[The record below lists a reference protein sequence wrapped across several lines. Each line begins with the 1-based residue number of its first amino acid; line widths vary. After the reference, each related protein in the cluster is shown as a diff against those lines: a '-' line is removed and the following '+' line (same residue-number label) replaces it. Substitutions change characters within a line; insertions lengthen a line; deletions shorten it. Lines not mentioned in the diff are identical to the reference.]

1 MFWPLS
7 NSANFIGGCYDV
19 NAVIFRH
26 FRSDLS
32 RMKTQ
37 YKMQYNYCISPQ
49 NHCFNMKFNG
59 SFFICAI
66 FTNLNFFQIFCDFT
80 LTFALSR
87 SLQVRGI
94 FFEPLWTLK
103 IEYSGSWKHQFNT
116 SRVVSTPWPLEKRA
130 IKLYCKYWVV
140 LNTAMTVETYNGTP
154 AQSQVER
161 DKTVATNES
170 SSEKK
175 EGWNSRGAKETT
187 LPFSFFP

>member
-1 MFWPLS
+1 MLTP
-7 NSANFIGGCYDV
+7 
-19 NAVIFRH
+19 
-26 FRSDLS
+26 
-32 RMKTQ
+32 
-37 YKMQYNYCISPQ
+37 
-49 NHCFNMKFNG
+49 
-59 SFFICAI
+59 SFFVISDPI
-66 FTNLNFFQIFCDFT
+66 FLEWKHNIRCNITTASRHRTIASTWSSMVLFLFVQFSQT
-80 LTFALSR
+80 LTFFKFFAILPWLLP
-87 SLQVRGI
+87 SLVPYKWGVF

-103 IEYSGSWKHQFNT
+103 IEYSGSWKHQLNT

-175 EGWNSRGAKETT
+175 EGWNSRGAKKAT

>member
-1 MFWPLS
+1 MLTP
-7 NSANFIGGCYDV
+7 
-19 NAVIFRH
+19 
-26 FRSDLS
+26 
-32 RMKTQ
+32 
-37 YKMQYNYCISPQ
+37 
-49 NHCFNMKFNG
+49 
-59 SFFICAI
+59 SFFVISDPI
-66 FTNLNFFQIFCDFT
+66 FLEWKHNIRCNITTASRHRTIASTWSSMVLFLFVQFSQTLTFFQIFCDFA

-140 LNTAMTVETYNGTP
+140 LNTAMTVETHNGTP
-154 AQSQVER
+154 AQSQIER

-175 EGWNSRGAKETT
+175 EGWNSRGAKKAT